1 MKIWLRHTK
10 KVGIVLLQKAKE
22 LITEKVSLLEL

>member
-22 LITEKVSLLEL
+22 LITEVSLLEL